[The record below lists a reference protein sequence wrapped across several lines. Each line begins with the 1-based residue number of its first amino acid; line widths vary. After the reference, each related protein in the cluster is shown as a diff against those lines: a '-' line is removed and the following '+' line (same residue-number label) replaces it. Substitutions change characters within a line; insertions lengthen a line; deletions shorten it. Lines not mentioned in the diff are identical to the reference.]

1 MYVLLLEAVLLVNN
15 PRLPYNCVPCRSIP
29 FAGQTRMPPACRRAK
44 PPRMPAASRAAALL
58 TLLGSAAA
66 MDNGAARLPPLG

>member
-29 FAGQTRMPPACRRAK
+29 GVRGRWNVR
-44 PPRMPAASRAAALL
+44 
-58 TLLGSAAA
+58 
-66 MDNGAARLPPLG
+66 